1 MTASSWSREW
11 VGGVAMVSHMGSSSR
26 VVGPKV
32 GSSRWSAIRR
42 STRCGTHPRR
52 DLAAGAE
59 AELGQDV
66 LDVVLGGAFGDHEPL
81 RDLAVGQAVGDEAGD
96 LVLAAAQLRHGE
108 GGHAERAD
116 RAVGG
121 ALHGVGVL

>member
-42 STRCGTHPRR
+42 STRPGTHPRR

-66 LDVVLGGAFGDHEPL
+66 LDVVLRGAFGDDESP
-81 RDLAVGQAVGDEAGD
+81 RDLAVRHALGDQRRD
-96 LVLAAAQLRHGE
+96 LVFTAAQFDGRE
-108 GGHAERAD
+108 RGHAQ
-116 RAVGG
+116 
-121 ALHGVGVL
+121 